1 MPCCDCELDA
11 EEKRIRDEEELKYE
25 KIQMADD
32 IRKKYGI

>member
-25 KIQMADD
+25 KI
-32 IRKKYGI
+32 